1 MVTKHL
7 FNKVVATLKNEAS
20 STAEILAIIILAT
33 AYDTL
38 WEVRKFMQKAKYV
51 DEDGSLLT
59 LVHTSTQGIKDMLNE
74 FANDVLVGFS
84 GEELD
89 ENPFNLKDKRLDNSQ
104 KKTSLYMNTIG
115 DVVSRIDDM
124 CIELF
129 NDSSI
134 IDKCL
139 DSISDVFISV
149 RNHNQR

>member
-38 WEVRKFMQKAKYV
+38 WEVRKFMQKAKNV
-51 DEDGSLLT
+51 DEDGSLLM
-59 LVHTSTQGIKDMLNE
+59 LIHTSTQGIRNMLDE

-89 ENPFNLKDKRLDNSQ
+89 KNPFNLKGKRINNSQ
-104 KKTSLYMNTIG
+104 TKTSLYMNTIG
-115 DVVSRIDDM
+115 DVVSRIDDIRM
-124 CIELF
+124 ELF

-139 DSISDVFISV
+139 DSISDAFIHV